1 MSTKKATK
9 RALLTSIL
17 AICLCLVMLIGSTF
31 AWFTDTASTNVNKI
45 ESGTLKVDIVDAEDV
60 NNSLDGDTL
69 KWVRAKSANEFE
81 TVDGSDILWE
91 PGCTYKLQ
99 SFKIANKGNLDLK
112 YKIEITGIDGDA
124 ELNKVIK
131 WTVNGKEISSQ
142 EFELRASETAGI
154 YTYSDAIT
162 LEGHMDENAGNEYQN
177 LTINGIAITVY
188 ATQLNSESDSYGPDY
203 DINATY
209 PLAEIS
215 AITNADMNAVTNSDG
230 TTTGYTY
237 TNTGATVTATVP
249 ATAVDGAP
257 TISIVPTTTPTEIST
272 TIETAGK
279 EAVAYDISVSNVKQG
294 NTEEI
299 EVSFFVGKGLKNV
312 AVYHRDTVMTADKAS
327 YNQTTGFVTIK
338 TTSFSPFTVAFDA
351 PAAMADGV
359 AYDSL
364 QAALAA
370 GGNIVLTKNATVSE
384 HLVIDKATT
393 LNLNGKTITSN
404 WEKTGNELYALRT
417 NAAVT
422 IANGTVAVGQARAL
436 NASADLTLKDVT
448 ISQELTGGHACVALS
463 GEKSNYTVTGSRI
476 EGAYALCVFA
486 DNVTLTIDNSKL
498 EGKTLGLY
506 HNGSNCGLNLNV
518 TGTTINGGNEGTD
531 ATGVYISGSTTTRDK
546 GGYQKA
552 TFTNCTIKGNAAV
565 EVKYTDL
572 TLNNC
577 TAIATVTS
585 DNASYVQNNNGAT
598 TNGFAVVSTD
608 NTVGNQV
615 PHPEGTITIN
625 GGSYTGLIGLNS
637 LPNMATNF
645 PSFTDTTYIINK

>member
-31 AWFTDTASTNVNKI
+31 AWFTDTASTGVNKI
-45 ESGTLKVDIVDAEDV
+45 ESGTLKVALEMQDSDGNWTDAKGKTLSWVQAGVDA
-60 NNSLDGDTL
+60 DGNPTT
-69 KWVRAKSANEFE
+69 SH
-81 TVDGSDILWE
+81 VDGKDILWE
-91 PGCTYKLQ
+91 PGCTYQLQ
-99 SFKIANKGNLDLK
+99 PIRVKNNGNLALK
-112 YKIEITGIDGDA
+112 YKIEITGIDGSA

-131 WTVNGKEISSQ
+131 WTISDTDLGSDHSLAVG
-142 EFELRASETAGI
+142 ETSETLTI
-154 YTYSDAIT
+154 K
-162 LEGHMDENAGNEYQN
+162 GHMDENAGNEYQN

-215 AITNADMNAVTNSDG
+215 AITNDPMTAVTDSDG
-230 TTTGYTY
+230 KTTGYTY

-249 ATAVDGAP
+249 ATAVDGTP

-272 TIETAGK
+272 TIENAGK
-279 EAVAYDISVSNVKQG
+279 EAVAYEISVSNVKE
-294 NTEEI
+294 NNEEEI
-299 EVSFFVGKGLKNV
+299 EVSFFVGKDLKNV
-312 AVYHRDTVMTADKAS
+312 VVYHKDTVMTADKAS
-327 YNQTTGFVTIK
+327 YNPTTGFVTIK

-384 HLVIDKATT
+384 QLVIDKATT

-422 IANGTVAVGQARAL
+422 IANGTVVVGQARAL

-463 GEKSNYTVTGSRI
+463 GEKSNYTVTGSTI

-506 HNGSNCGLNLNV
+506 HNGSNYGLNLNV

-645 PSFTDTTYIINK
+645 PGFADTTYIINK

>member
-31 AWFTDTASTNVNKI
+31 AWFTDTASTSVNQI
-45 ESGTLKVDIVDAEDV
+45 QSGTLDVALEMKDATVEDNDGWV
-60 NNSLDGDTL
+60 NAEKKTL
-69 KWVRAKSANEFE
+69 KWVKKA
-81 TVDGSDILWE
+81 DGTAIADQEKILWE
-91 PGCTYKLQ
+91 PGCTYQLQ
-99 SFKIANKGNLDLK
+99 PIRVKNDGNLALK
-112 YKIEITGIDGDA
+112 YKIEITGIVGDVG
-124 ELNKVIK
+124 LNKVIDWK
-131 WTVNGKEISSQ
+131 INGEDIALTEQ
-142 EFELRASETAGI
+142 HLIAGAV
-154 YTYSDAIT
+154 SDPLVIT
-162 LEGHMDENAGNEYQN
+162 GHMQESANNDYQN

-215 AITNADMNAVTNSDG
+215 AITNDPMTAVTDSDG
-230 TTTGYTY
+230 KTTGYTY

-249 ATAVDGAP
+249 ATAVDGTP

-272 TIETAGK
+272 TIENAGK
-279 EAVAYDISVSNVKQG
+279 EAVAYEISVSNVKV
-294 NTEEI
+294 NNEDEI
-299 EVSFFVGKGLKNV
+299 EVSFFVGKDLKNV
-312 AVYHRDTVMTADKAS
+312 VVYHKNTVMTADKAS

-370 GGNIVLTKNATVSE
+370 GGNIVLTKNAIVSE
-384 HLVIDKATT
+384 NLVIDKATT

-422 IANGTVAVGQARAL
+422 IANGTVVVGQARAL
-436 NASADLTLKDVT
+436 NASADLTLKNVT
-448 ISQELTGGHACVALS
+448 ISQDLTGGHACVALS
-463 GEKSNYTVTGSRI
+463 GEKSNYTVTGSTI

-637 LPNMATNF
+637 LPDMATNF
-645 PSFTDTTYIINK
+645 PGFADTTYIINK

>member
-1 MSTKKATK
+1 M
-9 RALLTSIL
+9 
-17 AICLCLVMLIGSTF
+17 
-31 AWFTDTASTNVNKI
+31 
-45 ESGTLKVDIVDAEDV
+45 
-60 NNSLDGDTL
+60 
-69 KWVRAKSANEFE
+69 
-81 TVDGSDILWE
+81 
-91 PGCTYKLQ
+91 
-99 SFKIANKGNLDLK
+99 
-112 YKIEITGIDGDA
+112 
-124 ELNKVIK
+124 
-131 WTVNGKEISSQ
+131 
-142 EFELRASETAGI
+142 
-154 YTYSDAIT
+154 
-162 LEGHMDENAGNEYQN
+162 
-177 LTINGIAITVY
+177 
-188 ATQLNSESDSYGPDY
+188 
-203 DINATY
+203 
-209 PLAEIS
+209 
-215 AITNADMNAVTNSDG
+215 
-230 TTTGYTY
+230 
-237 TNTGATVTATVP
+237 
-249 ATAVDGAP
+249 
-257 TISIVPTTTPTEIST
+257 
-272 TIETAGK
+272 
-279 EAVAYDISVSNVKQG
+279 
-294 NTEEI
+294 
-299 EVSFFVGKGLKNV
+299 
-312 AVYHRDTVMTADKAS
+312 
-327 YNQTTGFVTIK
+327 TIK

-384 HLVIDKATT
+384 QLVIDKATT

-422 IANGTVAVGQARAL
+422 IANGTVVVGQARAL
-436 NASADLTLKDVT
+436 NASADLTLKNVT

-463 GEKSNYTVTGSRI
+463 GEKSNYTVTGSTI

-506 HNGSNCGLNLNV
+506 HNGSNYGLNLNV

-552 TFTNCTIKGNAAV
+552 TFTDCTIKGNAAV

-585 DNASYVQNNNGAT
+585 DNASYVQNDNGST

-608 NTVGNQV
+608 NTKSNQV